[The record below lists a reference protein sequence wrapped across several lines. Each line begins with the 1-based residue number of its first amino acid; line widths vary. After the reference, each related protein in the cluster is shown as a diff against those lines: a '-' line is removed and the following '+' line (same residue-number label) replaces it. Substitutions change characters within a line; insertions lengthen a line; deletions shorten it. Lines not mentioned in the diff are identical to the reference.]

1 MSLVSPDVIPLQFL
15 RSGET
20 AYVETIC
27 GELNH
32 VQRLR
37 ELGFADGARL
47 EMLQPGVPCI
57 VRLEGQRLC
66 FRADDLTSVLV
77 RTGTAV

>member
-1 MSLVSPDVIPLQFL
+1 MSLVSPEVIPLELLQ
-15 RSGET
+15 SGET
-20 AYVETIC
+20 AFVETVC
-27 GELNH
+27 GDLNH

-57 VRLEGQRLC
+57 VRLAGQRLC
-66 FRADDLTSVLV
+66 FRADALTSILV
-77 RTGTAV
+77 RPGAAG